1 MLKILIVDDEEDLLT
16 ALSSLLKKRGFIVEA
31 LSNAHLVT
39 DKINAFHPDVV
50 MLDIHLGENLDG
62 REIAREI
69 KSIPQNSDI
78 KIILSS
84 AYEDESIAIE
94 DFNAD
99 VFMGKPI
106 NFSDL
111 VHEIT
116 LISAVNKAKPAN
128 EHL

>member
-16 ALSSLLKKRGFIVEA
+16 ALSSLLKKRGFAVETV
-31 LSNAHLVT
+31 SDAHLVT
-39 DKINAFHPDVV
+39 DTINSFNPDLV

-62 REIAREI
+62 REIARTI
-69 KSIPQNSDI
+69 KSSPENSHI

-84 AYEDESIAIE
+84 AYEDESSSIE
-94 DFNAD
+94 NFNAD

-111 VHEIT
+111 VHEIE
-116 LISAVNKAKPAN
+116 LISALNKPKPAG